1 MRDLLPLAECL
12 RIPLVY
18 DVHHHRCLPDGL
30 SVEEATRLAGATW
43 QATGGEQYCHISSPR
58 LGWQGGNPKPHADYI
73 DPDDVPVCWRGRSMT
88 VDVEAKAKELAVLRL
103 MRDLAETAGPAAAA
117 REPEWAGVAGPVEGD
132 N

>member
-1 MRDLLPLAECL
+1 VRDLLPLAECL

-58 LGWQGGNPKPHADYI
+58 LGWQGGNRNRHADYI

-103 MRDLAETAGPAAAA
+103 MRDLAEAAGPAAAA